1 MLCHMIMMTVFIGMM
16 MIMMMIMMMM
26 IMMMTLDRGSTARG
40 PG

>member
-26 IMMMTLDRGSTARG
+26 IMMMTLDRGSAARG